1 MPELIPKDEL
11 LLREILEAARGLFS
25 KHGLKKTTMDDVA
38 RAVGKGKS
46 SLYYYYTGKTE
57 LFEAVVQDE
66 LKKIVKNIRIA
77 INGESSSTGKLKAF
91 LLLRLQLK
99 ERMHNLSQV
108 IHDDIF
114 DDFKEICRIKA
125 EFETIQIEIIRE
137 IVAGGVQS
145 GEFREMP
152 ADEIGF
158 FSGWTVA
165 AFGGLELPLSTTP
178 LLIADKNSLDKI
190 VDFILFGIG
199 K

>member
-11 LLREILEAARGLFS
+11 LLREILEAARELFS

-77 INGESSSTGKLKAF
+77 INEESSSTGKLKAF

-114 DDFKEICRIKA
+114 DNFKEICRIRA

-137 IVAGGVQS
+137 IVSGGVQS

-158 FSGWTVA
+158 FSSWTIA

-178 LLIADKNSLDKI
+178 LLIADKSSLDKI